1 MKKNLKKEAC
11 VRYLSAALLPRV
23 CLWRPNYFVE
33 RALLVTWA
41 DGARMLMQLAKLPRH
56 SDTRIDGLFLLVRS
70 ALGAKEKSVGA
81 ETFLQDFSALGYR
94 PGLPTA
100 RI

>member
-1 MKKNLKKEAC
+1 MMKNLKRAAS
-11 VRYLSAALLPRV
+11 VINLSAALLPPNL
-23 CLWRPNYFVE
+23 LWFRYYFVE

-41 DGARMLMQLAKLPRH
+41 DGARMFMQLAKLPRH
-56 SDTRIDGLFLLVRS
+56 RDTRIDGLFLLVRS

-81 ETFLQDFSALGYR
+81 ETLLQDFSALGYR